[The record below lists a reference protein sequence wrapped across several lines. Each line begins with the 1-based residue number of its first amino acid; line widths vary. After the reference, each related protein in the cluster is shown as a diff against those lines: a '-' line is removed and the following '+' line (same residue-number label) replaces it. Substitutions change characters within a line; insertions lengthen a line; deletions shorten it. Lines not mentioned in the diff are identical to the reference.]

1 MKRDE
6 AFELA
11 IQWRDDPT
19 LLVGDLRAA
28 MNWLWQNSDEA
39 TDAVSRAVGVRTIDA
54 ALRDEAI
61 ELLMPLHKALAK
73 YTVLIKTTKLT
84 PDLLVPVIDS
94 LMPDESAEAPSE
106 AAVSAAAP
114 SEISESKTGA
124 PATIAVSGLNSIV
137 EAVEF
142 TQRWV
147 DKQQRMCGEEGN
159 RSEILKTTIEI
170 TGDELLVK
178 TDQDGS
184 LKLRGSANIPMFLAF
199 FRTAKHFLDTDTF
212 LDIDRTV
219 KSTNLDRHR
228 VRLSCKLHDV
238 LIEIVSEK
246 GGYRMQK
253 FRP

>member
-1 MKRDE
+1 MKRDD

-39 TDAVSRAVGVRTIDA
+39 TDAVSRAVGIRTIDVG
-54 ALRDEAI
+54 LRVEAI

-94 LMPDESAEAPSE
+94 LMPDESAEPPSE
-106 AAVSAAAP
+106 TTALETSP
-114 SEISESKTGA
+114 S
-124 PATIAVSGLNSIV
+124 ATIAVSGLNSLV
-137 EAVEF
+137 DAVEF

-170 TGDELLVK
+170 LGDELLVK

-253 FRP
+253 FKS

>member
-39 TDAVSRAVGVRTIDA
+39 TDAVSRAVGVRTMDA

-94 LMPDESAEAPSE
+94 LMPDESAETDPETSASAI
-106 AAVSAAAP
+106 AAS
-114 SEISESKTGA
+114 T
-124 PATIAVSGLNSIV
+124 TIAISGLNSV
-137 EAVEF
+137 VDAVEF

-147 DKQQRMCGEEGN
+147 DKQVRLQGEEGN

-170 TGDELLVK
+170 MGDELLVK

-253 FRP
+253 FKA

>member
-39 TDAVSRAVGVRTIDA
+39 KDAVSRAVGVRAMDA
-54 ALRDEAI
+54 ALREDAI
-61 ELLMPLHKALAK
+61 QLLMPLHKALAK

-94 LMPDESAEAPSE
+94 IMPDESAEVLSQTADS
-106 AAVSAAAP
+106 
-114 SEISESKTGA
+114 GR
-124 PATIAVSGLNSIV
+124 IAVSGLNSV
-137 EAVEF
+137 VDAVEF

-147 DKQQRMCGEEGN
+147 DKQQRMCGEVGN

-170 TGDELLVK
+170 VGDELLVK
-178 TDQDGS
+178 TDLDGS

-219 KSTNLDRHR
+219 KATNLDRHR

>member
-11 IQWRDDPT
+11 IQWREDPT

-28 MNWLWQNSDEA
+28 VNWLWQNSDEA
-39 TDAVSRAVGVRTIDA
+39 TDIVSRAVGIRSIDA
-54 ALRDEAI
+54 GLRDEAI

-94 LMPDESAEAPSE
+94 LMPDESAESTSDTIALETATSE
-106 AAVSAAAP
+106 LTAS
-114 SEISESKTGA
+114 
-124 PATIAVSGLNSIV
+124 ATIAVSGLNSVVDAI
-137 EAVEF
+137 EF

-147 DKQQRMCGEEGN
+147 DKQVRLQGEEGN

-170 TGDELLVK
+170 AGDELLVR

-253 FRP
+253 FKP

>member
-39 TDAVSRAVGVRTIDA
+39 KDAVSRAVGVRTMDA
-54 ALRDEAI
+54 ALREDAI
-61 ELLMPLHKALAK
+61 QLLMPLHKALAK

-94 LMPDESAEAPSE
+94 IMPDESAEVLSQ
-106 AAVSAAAP
+106 
-114 SEISESKTGA
+114 TGDSGR
-124 PATIAVSGLNSIV
+124 IAVSGLNSV
-137 EAVEF
+137 VDAVEF

-170 TGDELLVK
+170 VGDELLVK
-178 TDQDGS
+178 TDLDGS

-219 KSTNLDRHR
+219 KATNLDRHR

>member
-39 TDAVSRAVGVRTIDA
+39 TDAVSRAMGIRTIDA
-54 ALRDEAI
+54 GLRAEAI

-84 PDLLVPVIDS
+84 PDLLVPVLDS
-94 LMPDESAEAPSE
+94 LMPDESAETATETVTSP
-106 AAVSAAAP
+106 AVVS
-114 SEISESKTGA
+114 GM
-124 PATIAVSGLNSIV
+124 IAVSGLNSV
-137 EAVEF
+137 VDAVEL

-147 DKQQRMCGEEGN
+147 DKQQRMKGEEGN
-159 RSEILKTTIEI
+159 RSEILKTSIEI
-170 TGDELLVK
+170 MGDELLVK
-178 TDQDGS
+178 TDGDGS

-219 KSTNLDRHR
+219 QSTNLDRHR

>member
-11 IQWRDDPT
+11 IQWRDNPT

-84 PDLLVPVIDS
+84 PDLLVQVIDS
-94 LMPDESAEAPSE
+94 LMPDESAQAPSE
-106 AAVSAAAP
+106 AAA
-114 SEISESKTGA
+114 SEILESGKVASG
-124 PATIAVSGLNSIV
+124 IIDISGLNSIV

-147 DKQQRMCGEEGN
+147 DKQLRMCGEEGN

-170 TGDELLVK
+170 LGDELLVK

-253 FRP
+253 FKP

>member
-39 TDAVSRAVGVRTIDA
+39 TDAVSRAVGIRKIDA
-54 ALRDEAI
+54 GLRDEAI
-61 ELLMPLHKALAK
+61 GLLMPLHKALSK

-94 LMPDESAEAPSE
+94 LMPDESAEATSE
-106 AAVSAAAP
+106 TTASAP
-114 SEISESKTGA
+114 KTSEVTAS
-124 PATIAVSGLNSIV
+124 ATIAVSGLNSV
-137 EAVEF
+137 VDAVEL

-147 DKQQRMCGEEGN
+147 DKQVRLQGEEGN

-170 TGDELLVK
+170 AGDELLVK

-253 FRP
+253 FKP

>member
-39 TDAVSRAVGVRTIDA
+39 TDAVSRAVGIRTIDA
-54 ALRDEAI
+54 KLRDEAI

-84 PDLLVPVIDS
+84 ADLLVRVIDS
-94 LMPDESAEAPSE
+94 LMPDESAEALP
-106 AAVSAAAP
+106 V
-114 SEISESKTGA
+114 TMGGGN
-124 PATIAVSGLNSIV
+124 IAVSGLNSIV
-137 EAVEF
+137 DAVEF

-170 TGDELLVK
+170 AGDELLVK

-238 LIEIVSEK
+238 LIEIVSEE

>member
-39 TDAVSRAVGVRTIDA
+39 TDAVSRAVGVRTMDA
-54 ALRDEAI
+54 ALRDDAI
-61 ELLMPLHKALAK
+61 QLLMPLHKALAK

-94 LMPDESAEAPSE
+94 LMPDESVETASGPSSHA
-106 AAVSAAAP
+106 AAVSSA
-114 SEISESKTGA
+114 
-124 PATIAVSGLNSIV
+124 IAISGLNSV
-137 EAVEF
+137 VDAVEF

-147 DKQQRMCGEEGN
+147 DKQQRLLGEEGN

-170 TGDELLVK
+170 AGDELLVK

-199 FRTAKHFLDTDTF
+199 FRTPKHFLDTDTF

-253 FRP
+253 FKP

>member
-39 TDAVSRAVGVRTIDA
+39 TDAVSRAVGIRTIDA
-54 ALRDEAI
+54 GLRDEAI
-61 ELLMPLHKALAK
+61 ALLLPLHKALAK

-84 PDLLVPVIDS
+84 PDLLVLVIDS

-106 AAVSAAAP
+106 TAA
-114 SEISESKTGA
+114 SEIPESKTA
-124 PATIAVSGLNSIV
+124 ASATIAVSGLNSV
-137 EAVEF
+137 VDAVEF

-147 DKQQRMCGEEGN
+147 DQQERMRGEEGN
-159 RSEILKTTIEI
+159 RSDILKTTIEI
-170 TGDELLVK
+170 MGDELLVK

>member
-11 IQWRDDPT
+11 IQWRDNPT

-84 PDLLVPVIDS
+84 PDLLVQVIDS
-94 LMPDESAEAPSE
+94 LMPDESAQAPSE
-106 AAVSAAAP
+106 TTA
-114 SEISESKTGA
+114 SEILESGKVASG
-124 PATIAVSGLNSIV
+124 IIDISGLNSIV

-147 DKQQRMCGEEGN
+147 DKQLRMCGEEGN

-170 TGDELLVK
+170 LGDELLVK

-253 FRP
+253 FKP

>member
-39 TDAVSRAVGVRTIDA
+39 KDGVSRAVGVRTMDA
-54 ALRDEAI
+54 ALREDAI
-61 ELLMPLHKALAK
+61 QLLMPVHKALAK

-94 LMPDESAEAPSE
+94 IMPDESAEVLSQTADS
-106 AAVSAAAP
+106 
-114 SEISESKTGA
+114 GR
-124 PATIAVSGLNSIV
+124 IAVSGLNSV
-137 EAVEF
+137 VDAVEF

-170 TGDELLVK
+170 VGDELLVK
-178 TDQDGS
+178 TDLDGS

-219 KSTNLDRHR
+219 KATNLDRHR

>member
-28 MNWLWQNSDEA
+28 MNWLWRHSDEA
-39 TDAVSRAVGVRTIDA
+39 TDAVSRAVGIRSIDA
-54 ALRDEAI
+54 GLRDEAI
-61 ELLMPLHKALAK
+61 ELLIPLHKALAK

-94 LMPDESAEAPSE
+94 LMPDESAEA
-106 AAVSAAAP
+106 AAETTAAATLA
-114 SEISESKTGA
+114 I
-124 PATIAVSGLNSIV
+124 SGLNSV
-137 EAVEF
+137 VDAVEF

-147 DKQQRMCGEEGN
+147 DKQERMKGEEGN

-170 TGDELLVK
+170 MGDELLVK

-219 KSTNLDRHR
+219 KATNLDRHR

-246 GGYRMQK
+246 DGYRMQK
-253 FRP
+253 FKQ

>member
-39 TDAVSRAVGVRTIDA
+39 TDAVSRAVGIRTIDA
-54 ALRDEAI
+54 GLRDEAI
-61 ELLMPLHKALAK
+61 ALLLPLHKAMAK

-84 PDLLVPVIDS
+84 PDLLEAVIDS
-94 LMPDESAEAPSE
+94 LMADESAEATSE
-106 AAVSAAAP
+106 TTA
-114 SEISESKTGA
+114 SEISASVA
-124 PATIAVSGLNSIV
+124 SATIAVSGLNSV
-137 EAVEF
+137 VDAVEF

-147 DKQQRMCGEEGN
+147 DQQERMRGEEGN
-159 RSEILKTTIEI
+159 RSDILKTTIEI
-170 TGDELLVK
+170 MGDELLVK